1 MKKTGLAALMMGIT
15 VLVGAATSVSAD
27 DNKDSKTTDVTSKV
41 TRGTI
46 SLTVPGKLEYPDKPL
61 DSVVDFGEL
70 DATYSVTDYTADVNT
85 AGKPSGYTITAK
97 ADKADTNREFKIGS
111 VAITDADNTVIT
123 SDGSANDEIGKNDIP
138 AKATL
143 KYSNLKV
150 LGDQKVTITWT
161 LTKATSL
168 QIGE

>member
-1 MKKTGLAALMMGIT
+1 MKKIGLAALIMGTT

-27 DNKDSKTTDVTSKV
+27 DKVDKTTDVTSKV

-46 SLTVPGKLEYPDKPL
+46 ALAVPEKLEYQEKQL

-70 DATYSVTDYTADVNT
+70 DATYSVTDYTADVN
-85 AGKPSGYTITAK
+85 ADGKPTGYTITAK

-143 KYSNLKV
+143 KYSNLTV
-150 LGDQKVTITWT
+150 LGDQKTTITWT
-161 LTKATSL
+161 LTKATAA
-168 QIGE
+168 QITE